1 MALPLVL
8 HELADAEA
16 LDAYD
21 WYAARDLV
29 AAEKF
34 RSALLEAMDQIAE
47 RPELSPPFDGSL
59 RRRLL
64 HGFPYGVLY
73 EAGADTVFVVAIMH
87 LHRKPDYW
95 RGR

>member
-16 LDAYD
+16 LAAYD
-21 WYAARDLV
+21 WYAARDLT

-34 RSALLEAMDQIAE
+34 RSTLLE
-47 RPELSPPFDGSL
+47 
-59 RRRLL
+59 
-64 HGFPYGVLY
+64 
-73 EAGADTVFVVAIMH
+73 VAIMH
-87 LHRKPDYW
+87 LHRQPDYW

>member
-1 MALPLVL
+1 MALALVL

-21 WYAARDLV
+21 WYAARDLAV
-29 AAEKF
+29 AERF
-34 RSALLEAMDQIAE
+34 RSALLEAMDQITE

-64 HGFPYGVLY
+64 NAFPAGVLY
-73 EAGADTVFVVAIMH
+73 EAGADAILVVAIMH

>member
-1 MALPLVL
+1 MAL
-8 HELADAEA
+8 A
-16 LDAYD
+16 
-21 WYAARDLV
+21 
-29 AAEKF
+29 AAENF

-64 HGFPYGVLY
+64 QAFPYGVLY
-73 EAGADTVFVVAIMH
+73 EAGADAVLVVAIMH
-87 LHRKPDYW
+87 LHRKPDDW

>member
-1 MALPLVL
+1 MALPLVV

-21 WYAARDLV
+21 WYAARDHM
-29 AAEKF
+29 AAENF

-47 RPELSPPFDGSL
+47 RPELSPPFDGSV

-73 EAGADTVFVVAIMH
+73 EAGADTIFVVAIMH
-87 LHRKPDYW
+87 LYRQPDY
-95 RGR
+95 